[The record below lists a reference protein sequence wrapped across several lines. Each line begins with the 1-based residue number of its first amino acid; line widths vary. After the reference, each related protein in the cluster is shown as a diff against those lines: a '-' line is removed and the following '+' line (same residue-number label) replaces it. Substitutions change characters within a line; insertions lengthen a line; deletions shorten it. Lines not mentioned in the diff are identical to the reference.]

1 MNIRG
6 WVALGSALGG
16 GARFIVADFF
26 HRLWA
31 MPFPWDTL
39 FVNVTGSLLIGFVA
53 TLTEAGSRVMVP
65 THIRQFLMTG
75 FCGGYT
81 TFSILSLQSL
91 ALIES
96 NPWLGVLNLG
106 LTTLTCLLAVW
117 AGHTLAD
124 RLNQLART

>member
-1 MNIRG
+1 MKIWI
-6 WVALGSALGG
+6 WVAFGSALGG
-16 GARFIVADFF
+16 GARFTAADLF

-39 FVNVTGSLLIGFVA
+39 FVNITGSFLIGFFA
-53 TLTEAGSRVMVP
+53 TLTEADSRIMLP

-91 ALIES
+91 ALIER
-96 NPWLGVLNLG
+96 NPWLGLLNLA
-106 LTTLTCLLAVW
+106 LTTFTCLLAVW
-117 AGHTLAD
+117 GGHILA
-124 RLNQLART
+124 RRFNQLART

>member
-1 MNIRG
+1 MNIWA

-16 GARFIVADFF
+16 GARFVATDLFR
-26 HRLWA
+26 HLWT

-53 TLTEAGSRVMVP
+53 TLTEADSRVMMP
-65 THIRQFLMTG
+65 MHIRQFIMTG

-81 TFSILSLQSL
+81 TFSILSLESL

-96 NPWLGVLNLG
+96 NPWLGVLNLT
-106 LTTLTCLLAVW
+106 LTTTTCLLAVW
-117 AGHTLAD
+117 GGHALAG
-124 RLNQLART
+124 RLNHLART